1 MSSGNFLVASLRFF
15 MYSIM
20 SSSNNDSFPYFPIW
34 ILITSFPSL
43 IAVAT
48 YSKTMLNKSDESRQL
63 YIVLGIF
70 IIHGCW
76 ILSKPFSACIEM
88 IIWFY
93 RQICWC
99 LVYQTD
105 SFGDIQWKKE
115 RNRHPWNKS
124 LFIVVYDPFNVF
136 LDLVC

>member
-1 MSSGNFLVASLRFF
+1 MTVFLIFQFEFF
-15 MYSIM
+15 
-20 SSSNNDSFPYFPIW
+20 
-34 ILITSFPSL
+34 LLLFPSL

-63 YIVLGIF
+63 YIALGIF

-76 ILSKPFSACIEM
+76 ILSKPFSASIEM

-99 LVYQTD
+99 FVYQTD
-105 SFGDIQWKKE
+105 SFGDIEKKKK
-115 RNRHPWNKS
+115 RNRYPWNKS